1 MHLSQ
6 IRSEFNMRHIS
17 PFLRATIVL
26 LAAITSTTALAQ
38 SGELRIDWATTDA
51 GGATSTGDIYSIS
64 GTIAQIDADPLQP
77 ASGGNFELT
86 GGFWPG
92 IASAVSL
99 PDPIFSNGFEGP

>member
-6 IRSEFNMRHIS
+6 RPSEFTMRHL
-17 PFLRATIVL
+17 FHVLRAIAVL
-26 LAAITSTTALAQ
+26 LAALSSSTALAQ

-51 GGATSTGDIYSIS
+51 GGGTSTGDIYSIS

-92 IASAVSL
+92 IAPAVSL